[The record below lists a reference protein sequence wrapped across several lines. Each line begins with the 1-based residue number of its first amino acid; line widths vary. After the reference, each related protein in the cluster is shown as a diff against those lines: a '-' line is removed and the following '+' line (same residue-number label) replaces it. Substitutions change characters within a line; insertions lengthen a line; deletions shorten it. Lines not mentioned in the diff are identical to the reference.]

1 MVVTAV
7 METMRRR
14 GTNGA
19 FGLASADEEQ
29 RKACV
34 DYYRHLL
41 RKIDAINTRFP
52 GKIIAL
58 EMQAAPQ
65 AGNPSVEQA
74 TAAFSRSV
82 REITSWDWS
91 CDLVLEHCDA
101 MTGPAPRKGFLPL
114 AQVLEVVKETDISVC
129 INWARSAI
137 EGRNI
142 ALPPEHVKA
151 ALEAGKL
158 GALMFSGTSVRGA
171 YGEWQDLHAPFS
183 PFCADSLMTTEQVKA
198 LFTAASAAT
207 LKFSGIKLLEINA
220 NANVSHRIAILRDGI
235 SEMKKQ
241 RNNNKNLIP
250 VTFTEILNMNI
261 STHALQADIPR
272 QRWLRIIPPIL
283 IACIISYMD
292 RVNIAFAMPGG
303 MDEELGISAT
313 MAGLAGGIFF
323 IGYLFLQVPGGKIAV
338 HGSGKKFIGW
348 SLVAWAV
355 ISVLT
360 GVVTNQYQLL
370 ALRFLLGVAEGGM
383 LPVVLTM
390 ISNWFPDA
398 ERGRANAIVIMF
410 VPIAGIITAPLSG
423 WIITA
428 LDWRWLFIIE
438 GLMSIVVLV
447 LWVFTVYD
455 RPQEA
460 RWISEAEKNYLIQ
473 TLAAEQ
479 QAIAGKAV
487 KNASLSAVLSDKTM
501 WQLIALNFFYQTGIY
516 GYTLW
521 LPTILKELTHT
532 SIGQVGMLAIL
543 PYVGAIAG
551 MFLFSSLSDRT
562 GKRKLFVSL
571 PLIGFAL
578 CMFLSVALKENIWLA
593 YAALVGCGFFLQS
606 AAGVFWTIPA
616 RLFSAEMAG
625 GARGVINALGNLG
638 GFCGPYA
645 VGVLITL
652 YSKDAGVYCLAVSLA
667 LASLLALMLPAKCDA
682 GAESNPGVN
691 PHKHAA

>member
-1 MVVTAV
+1 M
-7 METMRRR
+7 
-14 GTNGA
+14 
-19 FGLASADEEQ
+19 
-29 RKACV
+29 
-34 DYYRHLL
+34 
-41 RKIDAINTRFP
+41 NT
-52 GKIIAL
+52 
-58 EMQAAPQ
+58 
-65 AGNPSVEQA
+65 SSYA
-74 TAAFSRSV
+74 T
-82 REITSWDWS
+82 T
-91 CDLVLEHCDA
+91 
-101 MTGPAPRKGFLPL
+101 
-114 AQVLEVVKETDISVC
+114 
-129 INWARSAI
+129 
-137 EGRNI
+137 
-142 ALPPEHVKA
+142 
-151 ALEAGKL
+151 
-158 GALMFSGTSVRGA
+158 
-171 YGEWQDLHAPFS
+171 
-183 PFCADSLMTTEQVKA
+183 
-198 LFTAASAAT
+198 
-207 LKFSGIKLLEINA
+207 
-220 NANVSHRIAILRDGI
+220 
-235 SEMKKQ
+235 
-241 RNNNKNLIP
+241 
-250 VTFTEILNMNI
+250 
-261 STHALQADIPR
+261 ADIPR

-303 MDEELGISAT
+303 MDQDLGITAT

-323 IGYLFLQVPGGKIAV
+323 LGYLFLQVPGGKIAV

-355 ISVLT
+355 ISVFT
-360 GVVTNQYQLL
+360 GLVTNHYQLL

-438 GLMSIVVLV
+438 GLLSLVVLV
-447 LWVFTVYD
+447 IWALTVYD

-460 RWISEAEKNYLIQ
+460 RWISDAEKKYLVE

-479 QAIAGKAV
+479 RAIAGKTTV
-487 KNASLSAVLSDKTM
+487 NASLGAVLSDRTM

-532 SIGQVGMLAIL
+532 SMGQVGMLAIL

-571 PLIGFAL
+571 PLIGFAT
-578 CMFLSVALKENIWLA
+578 CMFLSVVLKESVWLS
-593 YAALVGCGFFLQS
+593 YTALVGCGFFLQS

-652 YSKDAGVYCLAVSLA
+652 YSKDAGVYCLAISLA
-667 LASLLALMLPAKCDA
+667 IAALMALLLPSRCDA
-682 GAESNPGVN
+682 NSSSVGAVN
-691 PHKHAA
+691 ASKRAI

>member
-1 MVVTAV
+1 M
-7 METMRRR
+7 
-14 GTNGA
+14 
-19 FGLASADEEQ
+19 
-29 RKACV
+29 
-34 DYYRHLL
+34 
-41 RKIDAINTRFP
+41 
-52 GKIIAL
+52 
-58 EMQAAPQ
+58 
-65 AGNPSVEQA
+65 
-74 TAAFSRSV
+74 
-82 REITSWDWS
+82 
-91 CDLVLEHCDA
+91 
-101 MTGPAPRKGFLPL
+101 
-114 AQVLEVVKETDISVC
+114 
-129 INWARSAI
+129 
-137 EGRNI
+137 
-142 ALPPEHVKA
+142 
-151 ALEAGKL
+151 
-158 GALMFSGTSVRGA
+158 
-171 YGEWQDLHAPFS
+171 
-183 PFCADSLMTTEQVKA
+183 
-198 LFTAASAAT
+198 
-207 LKFSGIKLLEINA
+207 KFSGIKLLEINA

-473 TLAAEQ
+473 MLAAEQ

-562 GKRKLFVSL
+562 GKRKLFISL

-616 RLFSAEMAG
+616 RACSAQ
-625 GARGVINALGNLG
+625 RWPV
-638 GFCGPYA
+638 
-645 VGVLITL
+645 
-652 YSKDAGVYCLAVSLA
+652 A
-667 LASLLALMLPAKCDA
+667 LAA
-682 GAESNPGVN
+682 
-691 PHKHAA
+691 